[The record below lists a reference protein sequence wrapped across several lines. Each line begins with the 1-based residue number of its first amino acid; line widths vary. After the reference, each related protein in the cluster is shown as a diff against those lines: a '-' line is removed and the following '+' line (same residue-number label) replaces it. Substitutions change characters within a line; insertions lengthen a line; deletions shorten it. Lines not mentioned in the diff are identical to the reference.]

1 MVDILPGQVQFALE
15 HQELLATNEDD
26 DMIQNACGLFLMHST
41 SDDSAQNQ
49 TKLLSIAET
58 DPHTA
63 QIGFSR
69 REQRWTRLSKSEDE
83 KSARFL

>member
-1 MVDILPGQVQFALE
+1 
-15 HQELLATNEDD
+15 
-26 DMIQNACGLFLMHST
+26 MHST

-83 KSARFL
+83 KSVRFLWNFDEAFDSLFQHMHGFSKGSCLGPNMGFNWDQQLQ